1 MTMKHL
7 LTAAA
12 MTFALTMAANAA
24 QPTATDQQSTSAPS
38 MTAQASPTKGHVDGE
53 GGSDALAKFG
63 RQQVDGEGGSA
74 ALNRFTRTGKAEE

>member
-1 MTMKHL
+1 MKHL
-7 LTAAA
+7 LTAVA

-24 QPTATDQQSTSAPS
+24 QPTATDQQSTPAPS
-38 MTAQASPTKGHVDGE
+38 MTAQANTKGHVDGE

-74 ALNRFTRTGKAEE
+74 ALNRFTRTGKAEQ

>member
-1 MTMKHL
+1 MKHL

-38 MTAQASPTKGHVDGE
+38 MSTQAGTKGHVDGE

-74 ALNRFTRTGKAEE
+74 ALNRFTRTGKAEQ

>member
-1 MTMKHL
+1 MKHL

-38 MTAQASPTKGHVDGE
+38 MSTKGHVDGE

-74 ALNRFTRTGKAEE
+74 ALNRFTRTGKAEQ

>member
-1 MTMKHL
+1 MKHL

-38 MTAQASPTKGHVDGE
+38 VAAQANSKAHVDGE
-53 GGSDALAKFG
+53 GGSQALAQFG
-63 RQQVDGEGGSA
+63 RQKVDGEGGSA
-74 ALNRFTRTGKAEE
+74 ALNRFTRTGKAE

>member
-1 MTMKHL
+1 
-7 LTAAA
+7 

-24 QPTATDQQSTSAPS
+24 QPTTTDQQSTSTLS
-38 MTAQASPTKGHVDGE
+38 MTALAGTKGHVDWE

-74 ALNRFTRTGKAEE
+74 ALNRFTRTGKAEQ

>member
-7 LTAAA
+7 LTVAA
-12 MTFALTMAANAA
+12 MMFAVTVAANAA
-24 QPTATDQQSTSAPS
+24 QPTATDSQTPT
-38 MTAQASPTKGHVDGE
+38 MTAQASQANSKAHVDGE

-74 ALNRFTRTGKAEE
+74 ALNRFTHTGKAEQ

>member
-1 MTMKHL
+1 MKHL

-24 QPTATDQQSTSAPS
+24 PPTTTDQQSTSAPS
-38 MTAQASPTKGHVDGE
+38 MTAQASTKGQVDGE

-74 ALNRFTRTGKAEE
+74 ALNRFTRTGKAEQ

>member
-1 MTMKHL
+1 MKHL

-38 MTAQASPTKGHVDGE
+38 MTAQTNSKAHVEGE
-53 GGSDALAKFG
+53 GGSEALAKFG
-63 RQQVDGEGGSA
+63 RQQVEGEGGSA
-74 ALNRFTRTGKAEE
+74 ALNRFTRTGKAEQ